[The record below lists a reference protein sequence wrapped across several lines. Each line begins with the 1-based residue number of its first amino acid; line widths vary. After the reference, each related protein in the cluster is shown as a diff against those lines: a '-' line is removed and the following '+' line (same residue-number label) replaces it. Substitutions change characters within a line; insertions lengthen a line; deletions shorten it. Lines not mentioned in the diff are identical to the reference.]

1 MINKVFL
8 QINDCYVH
16 AVERGEM
23 IFKSNPNGGARKL
36 LALDNLF
43 GVTTVTALDVA
54 TEPNKPTT
62 GYLLEIETETE
73 NAVVLTLQSPDVFLK
88 NKVVV

>member
-8 QINDCYVH
+8 QIDDCYVH
-16 AVERGEM
+16 AVERGTL
-23 IFKSNPNGGARKL
+23 IFKSDPNGGARKL

-43 GVTTVTALDVA
+43 GITAVVALDVA

-62 GYLLEIETETE
+62 GYLLEIETETD
-73 NAVVLTLQSPDVFLK
+73 NAVVLTVQSPETFFK